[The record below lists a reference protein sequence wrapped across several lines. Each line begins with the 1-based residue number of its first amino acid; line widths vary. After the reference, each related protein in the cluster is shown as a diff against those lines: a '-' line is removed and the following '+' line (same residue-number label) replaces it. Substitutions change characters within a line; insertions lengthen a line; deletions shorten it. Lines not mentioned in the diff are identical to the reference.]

1 MQKHSL
7 VEAKTAVDVL
17 NAVTSINLVPRLPSL
32 VNVQTCSG
40 LVIGDQKGSEEQHTE
55 RKIAQ
60 AAYKGQLE
68 EDVEKKSITRIYSVH
83 RSSLCKVAIHEEY
96 LTGLSLGKDADTDQQ
111 NKKSAARKLLAQSM
125 IDSGEN
131 HLKIVLDFSN

>member
-1 MQKHSL
+1 MRSNIQREKL
-7 VEAKTAVDVL
+7 
-17 NAVTSINLVPRLPSL
+17 
-32 VNVQTCSG
+32 
-40 LVIGDQKGSEEQHTE
+40 
-55 RKIAQ
+55 Q

-96 LTGLSLGKDADTDQQ
+96 LTGLSLGKDADTNEQ

-131 HLKIVLDFSN
+131 QPRIECLPSRSKILFSSILKR